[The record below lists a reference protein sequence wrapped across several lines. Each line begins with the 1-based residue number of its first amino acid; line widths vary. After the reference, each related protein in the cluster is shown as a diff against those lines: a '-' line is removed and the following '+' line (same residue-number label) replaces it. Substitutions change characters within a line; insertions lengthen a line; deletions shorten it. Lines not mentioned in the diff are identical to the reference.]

1 MRFKKA
7 GTVLALS
14 LISVFCYPLLAC
26 VKLPSPSEPTPEKIV
41 LELQR
46 SELDRSEEAAEET
59 DDITELTKLTDQV
72 DLAISA
78 MSLGEKVSGL
88 LIVTIG
94 GLDSEAYETF
104 LSEIPAAGFL
114 MGRANLAADKFTI
127 RNFIENLQNQAEFP
141 LVFAVDQEGSPVAR
155 ISGDRFPGARKLGM
169 GDPVDTAEAFVAR
182 QQLVD
187 AVGANVNFGLIA
199 DVSLGPRAYIHPRS
213 FSTDVDT
220 VADHVKAALVPVP
233 EVAQTL
239 KHFPGHGLVLEDSHR
254 MVPRSEIS
262 FRDWRLSHAIP
273 FEVGI
278 QAGADL
284 VMMGHIRVPAVSK
297 DPATLSD
304 DWVQILRHDL
314 GFEGVII
321 TDDLR
326 MLLRSGEESYQQAP
340 ALAIAALQAG
350 NDLLLMAVDPASDPT
365 YETYREMV
373 FEMEEAVRDG
383 RLSEERVNESLRR
396 VLMLRSSLGVP

>member
-1 MRFKKA
+1 M
-7 GTVLALS
+7 
-14 LISVFCYPLLAC
+14 IP
-26 VKLPSPSEPTPEKIV
+26 PSATEPTPEKIV
-41 LELQR
+41 LELQ
-46 SELDRSEEAAEET
+46 SPELDKSEGETEET
-59 DDITELTKLTDQV
+59 YEVTELANLNDQV
-72 DLAISA
+72 DMAISA
-78 MSLGEKVSGL
+78 MSVEEKVSGL

-94 GLDSEAYETF
+94 GLDSEVHETF

-114 MGRANLAADKFTI
+114 MGRANLAADKFAI
-127 RNFIENLQNQAEFP
+127 RNFIENLQSQADFP

-155 ISGDRFPGARKLGM
+155 IPGDRFPGARKLGM
-169 GDPVDTAEAFVAR
+169 GDPVHTSEAFLAR

-213 FSTDVDT
+213 FSTNVDT
-220 VADHVKAALVPVP
+220 VADHVKAAIVPVP

-239 KHFPGHGLVLEDSHR
+239 KHFPGHGLVFEDSHWT
-254 MVPRSEIS
+254 VPRSEIS

-304 DWVQILRHDL
+304 DWVQILRRDL

-326 MLLRSGEESYQQAP
+326 MLLRSGEEEYQQAP
-340 ALAIAALQAG
+340 ALAVAALQAG
-350 NDLLLMAVDPASDPT
+350 NDLLLMAVDPAADPT

-373 FEMEEAVRDG
+373 FEMEKAVRDG
-383 RLSEERVNESLRR
+383 RIREEQINESLRR
-396 VLMLRSSLGVP
+396 VLILRSSLGVP